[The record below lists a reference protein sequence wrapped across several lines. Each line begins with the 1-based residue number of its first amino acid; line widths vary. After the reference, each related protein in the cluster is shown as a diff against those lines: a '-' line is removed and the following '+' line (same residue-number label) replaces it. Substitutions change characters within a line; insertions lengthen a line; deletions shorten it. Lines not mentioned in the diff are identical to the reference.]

1 MESSRTGDRDRLACQ
16 APKEASPD
24 LSEVHHGLTLEL
36 DPEGRVLRSVG
47 SGVSGLSGFFVGES
61 LPDRF
66 PESAFVLHQTVL
78 QAYETGSA
86 AVRIAT
92 ELGGAPWLGMEV
104 NRAGDGRLHARL
116 LDLRPFLGREAELEA
131 RLAEAEARSAAKSRF
146 LASLAHELRTPLNA
160 ILGFADAM
168 KEEVLG
174 PLPARYRGY
183 PDLIHESGELLLELI
198 SDVLDMSRMEAERFE
213 LHPKIFDV
221 REAARAVIRLM
232 RGQID
237 RAGVKFSTP
246 SLRER
251 IEVRADRRALKQI
264 ALNLLSNALKAT
276 PAGGRIALS
285 ISVRGQD
292 LVLSVSDTGRGI
304 PAADLAR
311 LGQPF
316 EQSGDREQ
324 RSAGSG
330 LGLSIVKALAGL
342 HGGDMTIRSR
352 WCEGTSVEVR
362 LPVILTEATQPE
374 LELEGPDEV
383 SFG

>member
-1 MESSRTGDRDRLACQ
+1 
-16 APKEASPD
+16 
-24 LSEVHHGLTLEL
+24 
-36 DPEGRVLRSVG
+36 
-47 SGVSGLSGFFVGES
+47 
-61 LPDRF
+61 
-66 PESAFVLHQTVL
+66 
-78 QAYETGSA
+78 
-86 AVRIAT
+86 
-92 ELGGAPWLGMEV
+92 MEV

-116 LDLRPFLGREAELEA
+116 LDLRPFLGGEAELEA

-213 LHPKIFDV
+213 LHPEIFDV

-324 RSAGSG
+324 RYAGSG

>member
-1 MESSRTGDRDRLACQ
+1 
-16 APKEASPD
+16 
-24 LSEVHHGLTLEL
+24 
-36 DPEGRVLRSVG
+36 VG
-47 SGVSGLSGFFVGES
+47 SGVGGLSGFFVGES

-92 ELGGAPWLGMEV
+92 ELAGAPWLGMEV

-116 LDLRPFLGREAELEA
+116 LDLRPFLGGEAELEA

-213 LHPKIFDV
+213 LHPEIFDV

-324 RSAGSG
+324 RYAGSG

>member
-1 MESSRTGDRDRLACQ
+1 MEPSRTEDRDGLACQ
-16 APKEASPD
+16 ALKGASHD
-24 LSEVHHGLTLEL
+24 MSEVHHGLTLEL
-36 DPEGRVLRSVG
+36 DPEGRVLGSRG
-47 SGVSGLSGFFVGES
+47 SGVGGLAGFSIGES
-61 LPDRF
+61 LSDRF
-66 PESAFVLHQTVL
+66 PESAFAL
-78 QAYETGSA
+78 QQAVRQAHEAGSA

-92 ELGGAPWLGMEV
+92 EVGGAPWLGLEV
-104 NRAGDGRLHARL
+104 SRAGDGRLHARL
-116 LDLRPFLGREAELEA
+116 IDLRPFLGLEATLEA

-213 LHPKIFDV
+213 LHPEIFDV

-246 SLRER
+246 GLRER

-285 ISVRGQD
+285 ISVRDQD
-292 LVLSVSDTGRGI
+292 LFLTVSDTGRGI

-316 EQSGDREQ
+316 EQSGDREH